1 MENATKKTQHRSKVN
16 YIKILCVENVC
27 SETQGRPNTTQ
38 KVSVLGFFLA
48 CIRTEYGGLQSKS
61 LYSVQMR
68 DNADQK
74 NSKYGHLSHSVGFM
88 NKAKQ
93 IYNLNIFPQ
102 LTQKHK

>member
-1 MENATKKTQHRSKVN
+1 
-16 YIKILCVENVC
+16 
-27 SETQGRPNTTQ
+27 
-38 KVSVLGFFLA
+38 
-48 CIRTEYGGLQSKS
+48 
-61 LYSVQMR
+61 MR

>member
-1 MENATKKTQHRSKVN
+1 M
-16 YIKILCVENVC
+16 
-27 SETQGRPNTTQ
+27 
-38 KVSVLGFFLA
+38 SVLRVFLA
-48 CIRTEYGGLQSKS
+48 CIQTEYGDLQSKS

-68 DNADQK
+68 DKADQK
-74 NSKYGHLSHSVGFM
+74 NSKYVHFSHSVSFM